1 MLRSKW
7 ASKGEAMADVNGF
20 VSELIRQRGLSEQD
34 RPDLQAEVNSRL
46 DDMILDQLD
55 SEAAL
60 DEYNFLCDGGDET
73 QLRAFLQAAIPD
85 LDTLEKQV
93 FEDFRKSYSA

>member
-1 MLRSKW
+1 
-7 ASKGEAMADVNGF
+7 MADVNGF
-20 VSELIRQRGLSEQD
+20 VSDLIRQRGVSEQA
-34 RPDLQAEVNSRL
+34 RSDLLAQVNSKL

-60 DEYNFLCDGGDET
+60 DEYNFLCDAGDET

-85 LDTLEKQV
+85 LDTLESQV
-93 FEDFRKSYSA
+93 LEDFRKSYRA